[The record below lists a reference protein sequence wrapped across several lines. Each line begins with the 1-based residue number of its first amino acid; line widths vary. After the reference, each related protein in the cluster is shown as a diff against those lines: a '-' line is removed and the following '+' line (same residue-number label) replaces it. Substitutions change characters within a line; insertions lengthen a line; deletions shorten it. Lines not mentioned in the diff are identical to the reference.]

1 MFEIDNGL
9 WPANS
14 DKADQVS
21 IRLRSQS
28 PSPIPQLPLT
38 PQGALTAEASLT
50 PLEVQK
56 LGEEVGRLTS
66 AAPALKLVFTVLLTV
81 DGNADDATV
90 AALTQALAHMS
101 RKLRIENY

>member
-1 MFEIDNGL
+1 M
-9 WPANS
+9 
-14 DKADQVS
+14 
-21 IRLRSQS
+21 
-28 PSPIPQLPLT
+28 PLT

-66 AAPALKLVFTVLLTV
+66 AAPALKLGFTVLITV

>member
-1 MFEIDNGL
+1 
-9 WPANS
+9 
-14 DKADQVS
+14 
-21 IRLRSQS
+21 
-28 PSPIPQLPLT
+28 LPLT

-66 AAPALKLVFTVLLTV
+66 AAPALKLGFTVLITV

>member
-1 MFEIDNGL
+1 M
-9 WPANS
+9 
-14 DKADQVS
+14 
-21 IRLRSQS
+21 
-28 PSPIPQLPLT
+28 PQLPLT

-66 AAPALKLVFTVLLTV
+66 ATPALKLVFTVLLTV

-90 AALTQALAHMS
+90 AALNLALAQVS
-101 RKLRIENY
+101 SKLRLGNAWNSAS

>member
-1 MFEIDNGL
+1 M
-9 WPANS
+9 
-14 DKADQVS
+14 
-21 IRLRSQS
+21 
-28 PSPIPQLPLT
+28 PQLPLT

-66 AAPALKLVFTVLLTV
+66 AAPALKLGFTVLITV

>member
-1 MFEIDNGL
+1 M
-9 WPANS
+9 
-14 DKADQVS
+14 
-21 IRLRSQS
+21 
-28 PSPIPQLPLT
+28 PLT

-66 AAPALKLVFTVLLTV
+66 AAPALKLGFTVLITV

-101 RKLRIENY
+101 RKLRIENYWNPAS

>member
-1 MFEIDNGL
+1 M
-9 WPANS
+9 
-14 DKADQVS
+14 
-21 IRLRSQS
+21 
-28 PSPIPQLPLT
+28 PQLSLI

-90 AALTQALAHMS
+90 AALNLALAHMS